1 MVWIHWFRRDL
12 RLRDNP
18 ALAAAAARSN
28 GHVIPIFILDD
39 AILHA
44 PRTGAARIA
53 FMLDALRDLDASL
66 RARGSRLVV
75 RHGRTLDVIRDL
87 VREAGAAGVAWN
99 RDYTPFARR
108 RDTQI
113 EALLRD
119 LNVETLIAE
128 DAVILGPDDVRTS
141 DGRPYTVYTPYWR
154 RWRALVEQ
162 RRAEWL
168 DEVDPPPLRP
178 VPESVADLTIPD
190 AADLGVTVTQRIP
203 PGGETP
209 GNARLAAFV
218 DLTAEH
224 SIAGYAEGRNLLAE
238 PATSRL
244 SPYLRF
250 GCVAPRAA
258 LRAALRLLDAVSDE
272 QDAERIAR
280 SIETW
285 IGELAWRDFY
295 YQILWHYPH
304 VLRRSFKPQYDALAW
319 ENDPA
324 LFDAWKEGRTGYPI
338 VDAAMRQLNQEAW
351 MHNRARMIVA
361 SFLTKDLLIDWR
373 WGERYF
379 MQQLVDGDHA
389 ANNGGW
395 QWSAGTGTDA
405 QPYFRVFNPVSQG
418 QKFDPRG
425 EYVRRYLPELAQ
437 VPDRY
442 IHAPWMMP
450 RAEQQRCGVVIGC
463 DYPAP
468 IVNHAE
474 RRMRALALYRAV
486 LSVAL

>member
-1 MVWIHWFRRDL
+1 MIWIHWFRRDL

-18 ALAAAAARSN
+18 ALAAAAARSD
-28 GHVIPIFILDD
+28 GRVIPLFILDD

-53 FMLDALRDLDASL
+53 FMIDALRDLDASL

-75 RHGRTLDVIRDL
+75 RRGRTLDVIRDL
-87 VREAGAAGVAWN
+87 VRDTGAAGVAWN
-99 RDYTPFARR
+99 RDYTPFARQ
-108 RDTQI
+108 RDAQV
-113 EALLRD
+113 EAMLRD

-154 RWRALVEQ
+154 RWRTLVDQ

-168 DEVDPPPLRP
+168 REVDPLLRP
-178 VPESVADLTIPD
+178 VSESIADRAIPD
-190 AADLGVTVTQRIP
+190 AADLGVTVSQRIP

-258 LRAALRLLDAVSDE
+258 LRVALRLLDEVGGDPK
-272 QDAERIAR
+272 AERTAR

-304 VLRRSFKPQYDALAW
+304 VLRNSFKAQYDALAW

-395 QWSAGTGTDA
+395 QWSASTGTDA
-405 QPYFRVFNPVSQG
+405 QPYFRIFNPVSQG
-418 QKFDPRG
+418 QKFDPKG

-442 IHAPWMMP
+442 IHAPWTMP
-450 RAEQQRCGVVIGC
+450 RAEQQRCGVVIGR

-468 IVNHAE
+468 IVDHAE
-474 RRMRALALYRAV
+474 RRMRALALYRAAS
-486 LSVAL
+486 SVAL

>member
-1 MVWIHWFRRDL
+1 MIWIHWFRRDL

-18 ALAAAAARSN
+18 ALAAAAARSD
-28 GHVIPIFILDD
+28 GCVIPLFILDD

-44 PRTGAARIA
+44 PRIGAARIA
-53 FMLDALRDLDASL
+53 FMIDALRNLDASL
-66 RARGSRLVV
+66 RARASRLVV
-75 RHGRTLDVIRDL
+75 RRGRTLDVIRDL
-87 VREAGAAGVAWN
+87 VRDTGAAGVAWN
-99 RDYTPFARR
+99 RDYTPFARQ
-108 RDTQI
+108 RDAQV
-113 EALLRD
+113 EAMLRD

-154 RWRALVEQ
+154 RWRTLVDQ

-168 DEVDPPPLRP
+168 REVDPLLRP
-178 VPESVADLTIPD
+178 VSESIADLAIPD
-190 AADLGVTVTQRIP
+190 AADLGVTVSQRIP

-258 LRAALRLLDAVSDE
+258 LRVALRLLDEVGGDPK
-272 QDAERIAR
+272 AERTAR

-304 VLRRSFKPQYDALAW
+304 VLRNSFKAQYDALAW

-395 QWSAGTGTDA
+395 QWSASTGTDA
-405 QPYFRVFNPVSQG
+405 QPYFRIFNPVSQG
-418 QKFDPRG
+418 QKFDPKG

-442 IHAPWMMP
+442 IHAPWTMP
-450 RAEQQRCGVVIGC
+450 RAEQQRCGVVIGR

-468 IVNHAE
+468 IVDHAE
-474 RRMRALALYRAV
+474 RRMRALALYRAAS
-486 LSVAL
+486 SVAL

>member
-1 MVWIHWFRRDL
+1 MIWIHWFRRDL
-12 RLRDNP
+12 RLCDNP
-18 ALAAAAARSN
+18 ALHTAAVRSN
-28 GHVIPIFILDD
+28 GHVIPLFILDD
-39 AILHA
+39 AILRA
-44 PRTGAARIA
+44 PRTGAARTA
-53 FMLDALRDLDASL
+53 FMIDALRDLDASL

-75 RHGRTLDVIRDL
+75 RRGRTLDVIRDL
-87 VREAGAAGVAWN
+87 VRETGAAGVAWN

-108 RDTQI
+108 RDAQV

-119 LNVETLIAE
+119 LNVETSICE
-128 DAVILGPDDVRTS
+128 EAVIFGPDDVRTG

-162 RRAEWL
+162 RR
-168 DEVDPPPLRP
+168 DELQHELDPPLFRQ
-178 VPESVADLTIPD
+178 VPDHGADRAIPD
-190 AADLGVTVTQRIP
+190 AADLGITLSQHIP

-218 DLTAEH
+218 DLTAAH
-224 SIAGYAEGRNLLAE
+224 SIAGYADRRDLPAE

-244 SPYLRF
+244 SPYLRL

-258 LRAALRLLDAVSDE
+258 LRAALRLLDRVSDG
-272 QDAERIAR
+272 QDAERTAR

-304 VLRRSFKPQYDALAW
+304 VLQRSFKSQYDALSW

-405 QPYFRVFNPVSQG
+405 QPYFRIFNPVNQG
-418 QKFDPRG
+418 QKFDPQG
-425 EYVRRYLPELAQ
+425 MYVRRYLPELAQ
-437 VPDRY
+437 VADRY
-442 IHAPWMMP
+442 IHAPWTMP
-450 RAEQQRCGVVIGC
+450 PAEQQRCGVVIGR

-468 IVNHAE
+468 IVDHAE

-486 LSVAL
+486 SSVAL